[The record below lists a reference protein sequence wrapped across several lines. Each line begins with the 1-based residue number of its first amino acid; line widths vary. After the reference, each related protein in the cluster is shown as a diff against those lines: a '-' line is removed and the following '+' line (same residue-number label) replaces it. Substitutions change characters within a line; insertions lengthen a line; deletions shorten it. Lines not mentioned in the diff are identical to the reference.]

1 VSVLHFHVPV
11 YCNFHDTDHNLLHE
25 ASAVFLFL
33 VTAPF
38 KMAFLVGIYDN
49 VFHTC
54 LFSSDPLDSCTC
66 YNWESCWLAS
76 QNSLPLSL

>member
-1 VSVLHFHVPV
+1 
-11 YCNFHDTDHNLLHE
+11 
-25 ASAVFLFL
+25 